1 MVYGILP
8 TDWGDVLRL
17 PNNSSQSQDHPFI
30 IALRSLECTWIGN
43 ADQFETVFDLMVAA
57 SYHQNSSKYLLA
69 KNGTIVANNNGY
81 HPMSGKLPNLLLFDH
96 QTQLK
101 LLSLILGFVYTYKK
115 LSETEYKESKPLIL
129 LNQHSSFSLNTSTMI
144 LLISYFGIDM
154 NGDGTLQEKSDNYQE
169 FRQTLFMF
177 LYDVVMS
184 YAKELKVS
192 DIFNLTA
199 KLCEYFKYT
208 PKE

>member
-1 MVYGILP
+1 
-8 TDWGDVLRL
+8 
-17 PNNSSQSQDHPFI
+17 
-30 IALRSLECTWIGN
+30 
-43 ADQFETVFDLMVAA
+43 
-57 SYHQNSSKYLLA
+57 
-69 KNGTIVANNNGY
+69 
-81 HPMSGKLPNLLLFDH
+81 
-96 QTQLK
+96 
-101 LLSLILGFVYTYKK
+101 
-115 LSETEYKESKPLIL
+115 
-129 LNQHSSFSLNTSTMI
+129 MI